1 MYIRRL
7 ESLLATS
14 RKSVLLLGPRQVG
27 KSTLMRALQPTLEIN
42 LAHESTYLEFAR
54 NPLELESRIEA
65 IPPAAGPE
73 ALRTIFI
80 DEIQRSPGLLN
91 TIQVLLDRP
100 NHRLRF
106 LLTGSSARKLRRGEA
121 NLLPGR
127 LHAYRMG
134 PLASAEMGHDIPTS
148 AALMYGTQPGVLA
161 ESSLRDREKTL
172 RSYAAIYLRE
182 EVQAESLTRSLEGFA
197 RFLTVIG
204 GWAGM
209 HLDLAKIA
217 TAAQV
222 SRMSAGRWL
231 EVLEDTLLVHRV
243 DAFAKSATRRLVQH
257 PKVFFFDVGVLNG
270 LLGNFVA
277 SPDRIGRLFE
287 HLVYTQMVH
296 SAAAFDEDV
305 RLSTFRTEH
314 GAEVDFI
321 LERGAELYAIEVKAS
336 RTVAPS
342 DLRGLAR
349 FADYYGKP
357 HRRMVWYLGT
367 EPKRVADVDILPWQQ
382 GIKAIGW

>member
-1 MYIRRL
+1 M
-7 ESLLATS
+7 
-14 RKSVLLLGPRQVG
+14 LLLGPRQVG
-27 KSTLMRALQPTLEIN
+27 KSTLMRALQPTREIN
-42 LAHESTYLEFAR
+42 LALESTYLEFAR
-54 NPLELESRIEA
+54 NPLELESRVA
-65 IPPAAGPE
+65 ALPVVAGPS

-80 DEIQRSPGLLN
+80 DEIQRSPALLN

-100 NHRLRF
+100 DHGLRF

-134 PLASAEMGHDIPTS
+134 PLTSAEMSHDIATS
-148 AALMYGTQPGVLA
+148 AALMHGTLPGVLA
-161 ESSLRDREKTL
+161 ESSVRDREKTL

-182 EVQAESLTRSLEGFA
+182 EVQAESLTRRLEGFA

-204 GWAGM
+204 EWAGM
-209 HLDLAKIA
+209 HIDLAKIA

-222 SRMSAGRWL
+222 SRMSAGRWF
-231 EVLEDTLLVHRV
+231 EVMEDTLLVHRV

-257 PKVFFFDVGVLNG
+257 PKAFFFDVGVLNG

-287 HLVYTQMVH
+287 HLVCTQLVH
-296 SAAAFDEDV
+296 SAAAFDDDV

-321 LERGAELYAIEVKAS
+321 LERGADLYAIEVKAS
-336 RTVAPS
+336 RTVSAS
-342 DLRGLAR
+342 DLRGLDR
-349 FADYYGKP
+349 FADYYGKA

-367 EPKRVADVDILPWQQ
+367 EPKRLGDVDVLPWQQ
-382 GIKAIGW
+382 GLQAIGW